1 MLQVNRKLLIFSGS
15 PFLGFAGFLRASDQ
29 EIKDYKIMVNY
40 NGQADLLL
48 SLQIPPDYYPYQFKK
63 TALYDYLTDVDQYV
77 ITNAH
82 TSNNKSL
89 IKVKLQSRLDE
100 LLGKVKEFGPSLW
113 NEGLYD
119 SGLVFRN
126 DQFWSNKRTSVL
138 FLEQFVADDHS
149 ILSSSFNLLPTH
161 KDLIVTNYRAARDPY
176 TIFSKK
182 VFKCFESS
190 NIALVSDKAGDDNT
204 CDSDSKK
211 IADKLKEY
219 VSSYNKESIN
229 SLYRFGRYIDFWN
242 KLFSEHSSQL
252 NELKIEEWIK
262 KDKLFSLKEHD
273 EAIAKKYANTV
284 FTTEE
289 INNLNSWNG
298 NGGWKSN
305 YLSTL
310 STLSKT
316 HHPALEQT
324 TIPGEA
330 PLAEG
335 AQKEVVIFLFQ
346 FAALLDKYSKG
357 NNFQTEFKD
366 DYRKEFIQNAL
377 KNAATMGNNLKTRIT
392 NIRNYFKKIG
402 VVDNGYDP
410 SNGNNSNSKSLAIL
424 TYPPTSYGAGEAT
437 IQSMSKFPFIYSDI
451 GLRQVFPKDI
461 ETTTSMEDDIFSVDD
476 NGWWWKIGKADLDPS
491 HLLKFEGTADNVL
504 ILANPEDWSLLKDKN
519 SSAVKSIGNLLKNR
533 TSNNIDPH
541 KVNTEGYPV
550 KYNKYHLWNEG
561 LRSPIALN
569 LLLDS
574 LVDMFQKW
582 YDKGFSHTSEYCK
595 AMDWGDYWHQQFVEG
610 RSAASAASASQ

>member
-1 MLQVNRKLLIFSGS
+1 MLQVNKKVLIFSGS

-63 TALYDYLTDVDQYV
+63 TSLYDYLTDVDQYV

-82 TSNNKSL
+82 TSTNKSQ
-89 IKVKLQSRLDE
+89 IKVKLQSRLNE

-126 DQFWSNKRTSVL
+126 DQFWSNKRTSIL
-138 FLEQFVADDHS
+138 FLEQFVADDHAIIS
-149 ILSSSFNLLPTH
+149 NALNILPTH
-161 KDLIVTNYRAARDPY
+161 KDLIITNYRAARDPY

-182 VFKCFESS
+182 VFKCFKEHNINLSS
-190 NIALVSDKAGDDNT
+190 SSANDDT
-204 CDSDSKK
+204 CDENSKK
-211 IADKLKEY
+211 IGEKLREY
-219 VSSYNKESIN
+219 IFQYNKESIN

-252 NELKIEEWIK
+252 SQLKIEDWIK

-273 EAIAKKYANTV
+273 QEIAKKYVNTV
-284 FTTEE
+284 FTQEE
-289 INNLNSWNG
+289 INTLNNWNG
-298 NGGWKSN
+298 NGSWQSN
-305 YLSTL
+305 YL

-346 FAALLDKYSKG
+346 FAALLDKYSKSS
-357 NNFQTEFKD
+357 NFETEFKH
-366 DYRKEFIQNAL
+366 DYRKEFIKNAL
-377 KNAATMGNNLKTRIT
+377 QNAATMGNNLQTRIT
-392 NIRNYFKKIG
+392 SIRDYFKKIG
-402 VVDNGYDP
+402 VVDSSYEP
-410 SNGNNSNSKSLAIL
+410 SKGNNSNSKSLAIL

-451 GLRQVFPKDI
+451 GLRQVFPKNI
-461 ETTTSMEDDIFSVDD
+461 NTATSMEDDIFSVDD

-491 HLLKFEGTADNVL
+491 HLLKFEGTADNIL

-519 SSAVKSIGNLLKNR
+519 SAAVKSIGNLLKNR
-533 TSNNIDPH
+533 TSNNIDPY
-541 KVNTEGYPV
+541 KVNSDDYPV

-582 YDKGFSHTSEYCK
+582 YDKGFSHVSEYCK
-595 AMDWGDYWHQQFVEG
+595 AMEWGWYWSQQFVEG
-610 RSAASAASASQ
+610 RYNDE